1 MCCEYSSIY
10 SVIYCVKGV
19 ELMDKNKRERK
30 SIPQNLEN
38 KVRPEIVDALKK
50 AHERYDQAFR
60 NLKDR

>member
-1 MCCEYSSIY
+1 M
-10 SVIYCVKGV
+10 IYCVKGV